1 MSCSPLRRFWRRGRR
16 VVAVATV
23 AALLALGALAAPAS
37 ARTAIA
43 PPGACPG
50 AVPVSEV
57 TAGLT
62 GTGFTVSSGTTP
74 EPFTAR
80 VIGVLKDGIAPG
92 LDLIIVKTD
101 SPAIRAAGGIWAGM
115 SGSPVYTSDGRL
127 LGAVAYGLSFA
138 PSRIGGITPAE
149 EMLKVLRFPS
159 TANLQL
165 PARVRLSKFLQQ
177 RIAGTGA
184 ASLTQAA
191 SGMSQ
196 LRLPL
201 AISGL
206 VGKHF
211 DMVAQAITRS
221 KRLDALPFRAGA
233 APSAPANPAE
243 ITPGGNFA
251 AALSYGDVT
260 VAGVGTTTAVCSV
273 GTASKPSTVALAFG
287 HPFTFGGKVALSV
300 HTADALYVQPDNLFG
315 PFKVANLGGV
325 AGTLDQDRLAAV
337 RAPLGAGPVPI
348 PVTSTISAAGTGLTR
363 TGTTLVNWDID
374 LPSLAAMHLLAN
386 MDRTF
391 QKIGDGTSLVS
402 WTVTG
407 KTNAGASFT
416 LTRTNRFASQF
427 DVSFESILE
436 MLNFLSVIQ
445 GQAFVEVHFSKV
457 TMTASESEL
466 FRQYQIDKV
475 FRKTGANTYVPVNGR
490 TPIRVRAGGS
500 VQLRVRLTPFEN
512 RGPLQNVDFTYRI
525 PRNRAGSSGIFEV
538 NGGASAFSGN
548 AFCLFDPSACGGL
561 GGVGGAKNFSQ
572 ILQALVSQPRND
584 QLTATMTIGP
594 APRQPRSRPA
604 IIKHVRTI
612 TQIVTGILFI
622 PVIVTR

>member
-1 MSCSPLRRFWRRGRR
+1 
-16 VVAVATV
+16 
-23 AALLALGALAAPAS
+23 
-37 ARTAIA
+37 
-43 PPGACPG
+43 
-50 AVPVSEV
+50 VPVSEV
-57 TAGLT
+57 TAGLA

-80 VIGVLKDGIAPG
+80 VIGVLTDGIAPG
-92 LDLIIVKTD
+92 LDLIIVETD

-127 LGAVAYGLSFA
+127 LGAVAYGLSAA
-138 PSRIGGITPAE
+138 PSRIGGLTPAA

-159 TANLQL
+159 PANLQL
-165 PARVRLSKFLQQ
+165 PARVRLPTSLQQ
-177 RIAGTGA
+177 QIAGTGA
-184 ASLTQAA
+184 ASVAQAA
-191 SGMSQ
+191 GGMSQ

-206 VGKHF
+206 VGEHF
-211 DMVAQAITRS
+211 DRVAQAITRS

-233 APSAPANPAE
+233 APSAPANPAQ

-260 VAGVGTTTAVCSV
+260 VAGVGTTTAVCSA
-273 GTASKPSTVALAFG
+273 GTASKPSKIALAFG

-300 HTADALYVQPDNLFG
+300 HTADALYVQPDNLLG

-348 PVTSTISAAGTGLTR
+348 PVTSTVSAAGTGLTR
-363 TGTTLVNWDID
+363 TGTTLVNRDVD

-386 MDRTF
+386 LDRTF
-391 QKIGDGTSLVS
+391 QKIGDGTSLVT

-407 KTNAGASFT
+407 KTGAGTSLALS
-416 LTRTNRFASQF
+416 RTNRFASQF

-436 MLNFLSVIQ
+436 MLDFLSVIQ
-445 GQAFVEVHFSKV
+445 GQPFVEVHFSKV
-457 TMTASESEL
+457 TITASESEL

-475 FRKTGANTYVPVNGR
+475 FRKTGTNTYVPVNGR

-525 PRNRAGSSGIFEV
+525 PRNRAGSSGAFEV

-548 AFCLFDPSACGGL
+548 AFCLFDPSACGGP
-561 GGVGGAKNFSQ
+561 GGAGGAKNFSQ
-572 ILQALVSQPRND
+572 ILQALASQPRND

-594 APRQPRSRPA
+594 A
-604 IIKHVRTI
+604 
-612 TQIVTGILFI
+612 
-622 PVIVTR
+622 

>member
-1 MSCSPLRRFWRRGRR
+1 
-16 VVAVATV
+16 VAVATV
-23 AALLALGALAAPAS
+23 ATLLALGALAAPAS
-37 ARTAIA
+37 SRAAAAR
-43 PPGACPG
+43 PGPCPA
-50 AVPVSEV
+50 AVPVSDV

-62 GTGFTVSSGTTP
+62 GTGYTVSSGTTP
-74 EPFTAR
+74 DPFTVR

-127 LGAVAYGLSFA
+127 LGAVAYGLSGA
-138 PSRIGGITPAE
+138 PSSIGGLTPAE

-165 PARVRLSKFLQQ
+165 PARVRLSKSLQQ

-184 ASLTQAA
+184 ASPAQAA
-191 SGMSQ
+191 GGMSQ

-206 VGKHF
+206 VGEHF
-211 DMVAQAITRS
+211 DRVAQAISRS
-221 KRLDALPFRAGA
+221 KRLAALPFRAGA
-233 APSAPANPAE
+233 APSAPANPAD

-260 VAGVGTTTAVCSV
+260 VAGIGTTTAVCS
-273 GTASKPSTVALAFG
+273 GVALAFG

-337 RAPLGAGPVPI
+337 RARLGAGPVPI
-348 PVTSTISAAGTGLTR
+348 PVTSTVSAPGTGLTR
-363 TGTTLVNWDID
+363 TGTTLVNRDVD

-386 MDRTF
+386 LDRTF
-391 QKIGDGTSLVS
+391 QKIGEGTSLVT

-407 KTNAGASFT
+407 KTSAGTSFT

-427 DVSFESILE
+427 DVSFFSIFE

-445 GQAFVEVHFSKV
+445 GQPFVEVHFSKV
-457 TMTASESEL
+457 TIKASESEL

-475 FRKTGANTYVPVNGR
+475 FRKTGTNTYVQVNGR

-512 RGPLQNVDFTYRI
+512 RGPLQNIDFTYRI
-525 PRNRAGSSGIFEV
+525 PRNRAGSSGTFEV
-538 NGGASAFSGN
+538 AGGGSAFSGN
-548 AFCLFDPSACGGL
+548 PFCLFDPSACGAS
-561 GGVGGAKNFSQ
+561 GVGGAKNFSQ

-584 QLTATMTIGP
+584 QLTATMIIGP
-594 APRQPRSRPA
+594 APGNPRSGPA
-604 IIKHVRTI
+604 VTKHVRTV
-612 TQIVTGILFI
+612 TQIVTGMLFV

>member
-1 MSCSPLRRFWRRGRR
+1 MSCSSLRRLSPRRRR

-37 ARTAIA
+37 ARTAAA
-43 PPGACPG
+43 PPGACPA

-127 LGAVAYGLSFA
+127 LGAVAFGLSAA

-159 TANLQL
+159 TASLQL
-165 PARVRLSKFLQQ
+165 PARVRLSKWLQQ

-184 ASLTQAA
+184 ASAAQAA
-191 SGMSQ
+191 GGMSQ

-206 VGKHF
+206 VGEHF
-211 DMVAQAITRS
+211 DMVAQALSRS
-221 KRLDALPFRAGA
+221 KRLAVLPFRAGA

-243 ITPGGNFA
+243 ITPGSNFA

-260 VAGVGTTTAVCSV
+260 MAGIGTTTAVCSV
-273 GTASKPSTVALAFG
+273 GTASTPSMVALAFG

-325 AGTLDQDRLAAV
+325 VGTLDQDRLAAV

-348 PVTSTISAAGTGLTR
+348 PVTSTISAAGTGITR
-363 TGTTLVNWDID
+363 TGTTLVNRDVD
-374 LPSLAAMHLLAN
+374 LPTVAAFHLLAN
-386 MDRTF
+386 LDRTF
-391 QKIGDGTSLVS
+391 QKIGDGTSLVT

-407 KTNAGASFT
+407 KTGAGTSFT

-427 DVSFESILE
+427 DVSFQSIFE

-445 GQAFVEVHFSKV
+445 GQPFVQVHFSKV
-457 TMTASESEL
+457 TITASASEL

-475 FRKTGANTYVPVNGR
+475 FRKTGAGTFVPVNGR

-512 RGPLQNVDFTYRI
+512 RGPLQNIDFTYQI
-525 PRNRAGSSGIFEV
+525 PRNRAGSSGTFEV
-538 NGGASAFSGN
+538 SGGASASSGN
-548 AFCLFDPSACGGL
+548 PFCLFDPIACGGA
-561 GGVGGAKNFSQ
+561 GVAGGAKNFSQ
-572 ILQALVSQPRND
+572 VLQALVSQPRND
-584 QLTATMTIGP
+584 QLTATMIIGP
-594 APRQPRSRPA
+594 APGKPGSRPA
-604 IIKHVRTI
+604 VTKHVRTV
-612 TQIVTGILFI
+612 TQIVTGMLFI